1 MKKTRKI
8 IDDKK
13 GQRIIRAVDLFAQG
27 KLAIIIEL
35 KKEANKKQNQIVK
48 IVLIGLNGGNNT

>member
-1 MKKTRKI
+1 M
-8 IDDKK
+8 
-13 GQRIIRAVDLFAQG
+13 DLFAQG